1 MLIKLMWRGF
11 VRQLSSYLLF
21 LISMIFAVMLYYSF
35 VTITKEQPIIQTAG
49 NNAQVVSVLT
59 LGIVA
64 IVFILV
70 YFMLTTNRFFIENR
84 RKDISIFHLFG
95 LKFYQIYLWFAFELL
110 LLGAISFV
118 IGIAL
123 GMLFSKL
130 LSMIL
135 VFAMGLN
142 IAVEFFVSVEA
153 ITSTASIL
161 IFLLLM
167 VAIQTLWLVSGFKFS
182 WENPKISFAQLNRK
196 GRFQKIAAILG
207 IIFLVVGWGS
217 AIFFLKIV
225 QLAAGT
231 FYLVESILGLM
242 LIIFAICIIG
252 TYLFFAFTLPY
263 YQKRKVDSAYRDLK
277 ILTRSENLAYYY
289 KNWRLAGTMTI
300 LLGLAL
306 AFLGATTAVV
316 SLSMNSIREFAPV
329 SLMIDQE
336 NYQTIKNEVSQL
348 NGYQTTTLDL
358 KLVGGQQTLR
368 IIGEGTD
375 DKPQLFDL
383 ISQSNYLRFRKLN
396 PRLAKVDL
404 SDNQAMMFT
413 PVQSILKD
421 YIKYSSKIHLADR
434 VLQVKGVETN
444 YLGDTSLRLGQEIIV
459 VSDETYQAVSGV
471 SYRLSAVNVSDNET
485 TALQKIIDQKLTS
498 KWIDPIKENV
508 QWHNNQ
514 LTGEVTRT
522 EENQENAAYRINYV
536 SRAEV
541 YRSTRNQVGLLL
553 FMMTFVVVTFIVTM
567 ASTASMRQLSDLPQK
582 RDRIKLLKQMGIPNS
597 YLVKQ
602 IYRENF
608 VVFFP
613 TAAIGLLHSCFA
625 ILVFQQL
632 VANANY
638 WFVYLFCVV
647 LLIIYFLFYWVI
659 CQYQKRLI

>member
-11 VRQLSSYLLF
+11 VRQLSNYLLF
-21 LISMIFAVMLYYSF
+21 LVSMIFAVMLYYSF

-110 LLGAISFV
+110 LLGGISFI

-142 IAVEFFVSVEA
+142 IAVDFFVSFEA
-153 ITSTASIL
+153 ITSTATVL
-161 IFLLLM
+161 IFLLLL
-167 VAIQTLWLVSGFKFS
+167 VAIQTLWLVSSFKFS
-182 WENPKISFAQLNRK
+182 WENQKISFPQLNRK
-196 GRFQKIAAILG
+196 KRFQKITAILG
-207 IIFLVVGWGS
+207 IVFLAVGWGS
-217 AIFFLKIV
+217 AIFFLRIV
-225 QLAAGT
+225 QIAVGK
-231 FYLVESILGLM
+231 FYLVESILVIM
-242 LIIFAICIIG
+242 LIIFVICIIG
-252 TYLFFAFTLPY
+252 TYLFFACTLPY
-263 YQKRKVDSAYRDLK
+263 YQKRKVDSVYRDLK

-316 SLSMNSIREFAPV
+316 SLSMNNIREFAPV

-348 NGYQTTTLDL
+348 SGYQATILSL

-368 IIGEGTD
+368 IVGEGTD
-375 DKPQLFDL
+375 EKPQLFDL
-383 ISQSNYLRFRKLN
+383 ISQSNYLRFRKIN
-396 PRLAKVDL
+396 PQLAKVDL
-404 SDNQAMMFT
+404 SGNQAIMFT

-459 VSDETYQAVSGV
+459 VSDETYQAISGV
-471 SYRLSAVNVSDNET
+471 SYKLAAVNVANNET
-485 TALQKIIDQKLTS
+485 MVLQKIIDQKLTS
-498 KWIDPIKENV
+498 KWIDPIKENLE
-508 QWHNNQ
+508 WHNNK
-514 LTGEVTRT
+514 LSGEVSRT

-536 SRAEV
+536 SKSEI

-582 RDRIKLLKQMGIPNS
+582 RDRIKLLKQMGIPNN

-632 VANANY
+632 VANASY
-638 WFVYLFCVV
+638 WFVYLFCGV
-647 LLIIYFLFYWVI
+647 LLIIYFIFYWGI

>member
-11 VRQLSSYLLF
+11 VRQLSNYLLF
-21 LISMIFAVMLYYSF
+21 LVSMIFAVMLYYSF

-110 LLGAISFV
+110 LLGGISFI

-142 IAVEFFVSVEA
+142 IAVDFFVSFEA
-153 ITSTASIL
+153 ITSTATVL
-161 IFLLLM
+161 IFLLLL
-167 VAIQTLWLVSGFKFS
+167 VAIQTLWLVSSFKFS
-182 WENPKISFAQLNRK
+182 WENQKISFPQLNRK
-196 GRFQKIAAILG
+196 KRFQKITAILG
-207 IIFLVVGWGS
+207 IVFLAVGWGS

-225 QLAAGT
+225 QIAVGK
-231 FYLVESILGLM
+231 FYLVESILVIM
-242 LIIFAICIIG
+242 LIIFVICIIG
-252 TYLFFAFTLPY
+252 TYLFFACTLPY
-263 YQKRKVDSAYRDLK
+263 YQKRKVDSVYRDLK

-316 SLSMNSIREFAPV
+316 SLSMNNIREFAPV

-336 NYQTIKNEVSQL
+336 NYQTIKSEVSQL
-348 NGYQTTTLDL
+348 SGYQATTLSL

-368 IIGEGTD
+368 IVGEGTD
-375 DKPQLFDL
+375 EKPQLFDL
-383 ISQSNYLRFRKLN
+383 ISQSNYLRFRKIN
-396 PRLAKVDL
+396 PQLARVDL
-404 SDNQAMMFT
+404 SGNQAIMFT

-434 VLQVKGVETN
+434 VLQIKGVETN

-459 VSDETYQAVSGV
+459 VSDETYQAISGV
-471 SYRLSAVNVSDNET
+471 SYKLAAVNVANNEMMV
-485 TALQKIIDQKLTS
+485 LQKIIDQKLTS
-498 KWIDPIKENV
+498 KWIDPIKENLE
-508 QWHNNQ
+508 WHNNK
-514 LTGEVTRT
+514 LSGEVSRT

-536 SRAEV
+536 SKSEI

-582 RDRIKLLKQMGIPNS
+582 RDRIKLLKQMGIPNN

-632 VANANY
+632 VANASY
-638 WFVYLFCVV
+638 WFVYLFCGV
-647 LLIIYFLFYWVI
+647 LLIIYFIFYWGI
-659 CQYQKRLI
+659 CQYQKRFI

>member
-11 VRQLSSYLLF
+11 VRQLSNYLLF
-21 LISMIFAVMLYYSF
+21 LVSMIFAVMLYYSF

-59 LGIVA
+59 LGIAA

-110 LLGAISFV
+110 LLGGISFI

-142 IAVEFFVSVEA
+142 IAVDFFVSFEA
-153 ITSTASIL
+153 ITSTATVL
-161 IFLLLM
+161 IFLLLL
-167 VAIQTLWLVSGFKFS
+167 VAIQTLWLVSSFKFS
-182 WENPKISFAQLNRK
+182 WENQKISFPQLNRK
-196 GRFQKIAAILG
+196 KRFQKITAILG
-207 IIFLVVGWGS
+207 IVFLAVGWGS

-225 QLAAGT
+225 QIAVGK
-231 FYLVESILGLM
+231 FYLVESILVIM
-242 LIIFAICIIG
+242 LIIFVICIIG
-252 TYLFFAFTLPY
+252 TYLFFACTLPY
-263 YQKRKVDSAYRDLK
+263 YQKRKVDSVYRDLK

-316 SLSMNSIREFAPV
+316 SLSMNNIREFAPV

-336 NYQTIKNEVSQL
+336 NYQTIKSEVSQL
-348 NGYQTTTLDL
+348 SGYQATTLSL

-368 IIGEGTD
+368 IVGEGTD
-375 DKPQLFDL
+375 EKPQLFDL
-383 ISQSNYLRFRKLN
+383 ISQSNYLRFRKIN
-396 PRLAKVDL
+396 PQLARVDL
-404 SDNQAMMFT
+404 SGNQAIMFT

-434 VLQVKGVETN
+434 VLQIKGVETN

-459 VSDETYQAVSGV
+459 VSDETYQAISGV
-471 SYRLSAVNVSDNET
+471 SYKLAAVNVANNEMMV
-485 TALQKIIDQKLTS
+485 LQKIIDQKLTS
-498 KWIDPIKENV
+498 KWIDPIKENLE
-508 QWHNNQ
+508 WHNNK
-514 LTGEVTRT
+514 LSGEVSRT

-536 SRAEV
+536 SKSEI

-582 RDRIKLLKQMGIPNS
+582 RDRIKLLKQMGIPNN

-632 VANANY
+632 VANASY
-638 WFVYLFCVV
+638 WFVYLFCGV
-647 LLIIYFLFYWVI
+647 LLIIYFIFYWGI
-659 CQYQKRLI
+659 CQYQKRFI

>member
-11 VRQLSSYLLF
+11 VRQLSNYLLF
-21 LISMIFAVMLYYSF
+21 LVSMIFAVMLYYSF

-59 LGIVA
+59 LGIAA

-110 LLGAISFV
+110 LLGGISFI

-142 IAVEFFVSVEA
+142 IAVDFFVSFEA
-153 ITSTASIL
+153 ITSTATVL
-161 IFLLLM
+161 IFLLLL
-167 VAIQTLWLVSGFKFS
+167 VAIQTLWLVSSFKFS
-182 WENPKISFAQLNRK
+182 WENQKISFPQLNRK
-196 GRFQKIAAILG
+196 KRFQKITAILG
-207 IIFLVVGWGS
+207 IVFLAVGWGG
-217 AIFFLKIV
+217 AIFFLRIV
-225 QLAAGT
+225 QIAVGK
-231 FYLVESILGLM
+231 FYLVESILVIM
-242 LIIFAICIIG
+242 LIIFVICIIG
-252 TYLFFAFTLPY
+252 TYLFFACTLPY
-263 YQKRKVDSAYRDLK
+263 YQKRKVDSVYRDLK

-316 SLSMNSIREFAPV
+316 SLSMNNIREFAPV

-336 NYQTIKNEVSQL
+336 NYQAIQNEISQL
-348 NGYQTTTLDL
+348 SGYQETTLNL

-368 IIGEGTD
+368 IVGEGTD
-375 DKPQLFDL
+375 EKPQLFDL
-383 ISQSNYLRFRKLN
+383 ISQSNYLRFRKIN
-396 PRLAKVDL
+396 PQLAKVDL
-404 SDNQAMMFT
+404 SGNQAIMFT

-459 VSDETYQAVSGV
+459 VSDETYQAISGV
-471 SYRLSAVNVSDNET
+471 SYKLTAVNVANNET

-498 KWIDPIKENV
+498 KWIDPIKENLE
-508 QWHNNQ
+508 WHNNK
-514 LTGEVTRT
+514 LSGEVSRT

-536 SRAEV
+536 SKSEI

-582 RDRIKLLKQMGIPNS
+582 RDRIKLLKQMGIPNN

-632 VANANY
+632 VANASY
-638 WFVYLFCVV
+638 WFVYLFCGV
-647 LLIIYFLFYWVI
+647 LLIIYFIFYWGI